1 MMPRAPDAGSTV
13 SWALGL
19 SRRHFVIRRTPFAFR
34 PGSVWQACGCLSHRR
49 DRPTY
54 PEPSERLLAVTAS
67 EHPIGATGG
76 LEFGIVAIL
85 VQHKM
90 RGAVDVQVREH
101 RVFLRYQTI
110 RMIRVVWIKDE

>member
-19 SRRHFVIRRTPFAFR
+19 SRRHVVIRRTPFA
-34 PGSVWQACGCLSHRR
+34 SVWQACGCLSHRR

-85 VQHKM
+85 VQHQM

-110 RMIRVVWIKDE
+110 RTRKVAWAKDE